1 MEVFAHGKYILYSD
15 NLNFNT
21 DGFFDL
27 QVSRMSILACL
38 GGEAEAIRDMYL
50 TRLQA
55 VTEVDID
62 RNINLNR
69 YLVKKKQKNMDDYYL
84 KLLTNQYYSEPKIIV
99 ENSEVSFN

>member
-1 MEVFAHGKYILYSD
+1 MICGITVLPVSKQETPRYKMEVFAHGKYILYSD

-69 YLVKKKQKNMDDYYL
+69 YLVKKKQK
-84 KLLTNQYYSEPKIIV
+84 KHG
-99 ENSEVSFN
+99 